1 MALLRVSQLYRAQEG
16 MPRGFQNGKPL
27 GISLKIGAYRDLTKI
42 TGIWNSNHMKTLTSW
57 NGPLKGFL
65 DPLNGPRGRP

>member
-16 MPRGFQNGKPL
+16 MPRGFQNGKTL

-42 TGIWNSNHMKTLTSW
+42 TGILNSNHMKTLTSW